1 MKFVHLADIHFDTP
15 FKTISDRADLG
26 KIRRLEQRSAFKKV
40 IEFIKEN
47 KIEYLFISGDFFE
60 QDYVRKSTIMYI
72 NNLFNEIN
80 NTKIYIAPGNHDPY
94 MANSYYKTFDWAEN
108 VKIFTGKVEKVEN
121 DNVNI
126 YGYGFNNYEMNDN
139 QLENIEIDDK
149 NKINILITHGTV
161 ISGNE
166 ISGIYNPISKNKL
179 EERGFDYVALG
190 HIHKRDKFYPGSLI
204 SMGFDEIG
212 EHGFIYGEITD
223 NKVRTEFIKAD
234 EREFI
239 EIDVDVSD
247 IYSEEDLIEKL
258 NLIDTDNNL
267 YEINLIGYRN
277 FIINIDLKLI
287 QKNIIKIKDY
297 TELKIEIKENNN
309 TLKGISLKKLN
320 EKLKNSEINKKEY
333 DEILEIIIKIFNN

>member
-47 KIEYLFISGDFFE
+47 DIEYLFISGDFFE
-60 QDYVRKSTIMYI
+60 QDYVRKSTIIYV
-72 NNLFNEIN
+72 NNLFKEIN

-94 MANSYYKTFDWAEN
+94 MSNSYYKTFDWAEN
-108 VKIFTGKVEKVEN
+108 VKIFTEKAEKVEN
-121 DNVNI
+121 PEVNI

-139 QLENIEIDDK
+139 QLEDIKIDDK

-179 EERGFDYVALG
+179 EENGFDYVALG
-190 HIHKRDKFYPGSLI
+190 HIHKRDNFYPGSLI

-212 EHGFIYGEITD
+212 EHGFIYGEITK
-223 NKVRTEFIKAD
+223 NKVKTEFIKAD

-258 NLIDTDNNL
+258 NLIDTGNNL

-309 TLKGISLKKLN
+309 TLKGISIKKLN
-320 EKLKNSEINKKEY
+320 EKLKNNEINKKEY
-333 DEILEIIIKIFNN
+333 DEILELIIKIFNN